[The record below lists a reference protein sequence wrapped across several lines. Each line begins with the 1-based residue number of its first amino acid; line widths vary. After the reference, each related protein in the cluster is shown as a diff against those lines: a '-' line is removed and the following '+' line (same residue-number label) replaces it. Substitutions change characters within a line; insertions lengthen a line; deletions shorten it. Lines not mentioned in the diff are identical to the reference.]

1 MSGAPGPVGMA
12 SATGAAGARV
22 AAGRGFEAIA
32 LSPALGVEIR
42 GLDLREAIA
51 AEDVECLRGLF
62 DEAGLLLFRGQQLS
76 EADQLRVCALFR
88 PVVEP
93 VAWISNVEPGFHPEG
108 ELAWHCDYAFTPHPM
123 LGLSLYAIEIA
134 PGAAPTEF
142 ANNARACA
150 ALPAAVR
157 EQLEGLR
164 VVHLIDSIDGRD
176 NVRTRIEEIGGEAAS
191 PALYPRHARPAIWRH
206 PVTGVPLLFVLGQQ
220 ASHFEGWS
228 CGASDALLDEAFR
241 VLYDPSNVHRHAWQ
255 VGDFVVWDNLLIQHG
270 RRANP
275 NTVRRS
281 LRRVAMNTVTTA
293 ELIAGTGFDPAVRAA
308 QLAAA
313 RG

>member
-1 MSGAPGPVGMA
+1 METRSG
-12 SATGAAGARV
+12 TRGAMRRDWDV
-22 AAGRGFEAIA
+22 VA

-42 GLDLREAIA
+42 GLDLRDAIA
-51 AEDVECLRGLF
+51 AEDVERLRDLF
-62 DEAGLLLFRGQQLS
+62 DEKGLLLFRGQQLS
-76 EADQLRVCALFR
+76 EADQLRICALFR

-123 LGLSLYAIEIA
+123 LGLSLYAIELA
-134 PGAAPTEF
+134 PGAAPTDF

-150 ALPAAVR
+150 ALPAAIR
-157 EQLEGLR
+157 EQLEKLR
-164 VVHLIDSIDGRD
+164 VVHLIDAIDGRD
-176 NVRTRIEEIGGEAAS
+176 NVRTRIDEIGGEAAS

-206 PVTGVPLLFVLGQQ
+206 PATGVPLLFVLGQQ

-228 CGASDALLDEAFR
+228 CAASDALLEAAFR
-241 VLYDPSNVHRHAWQ
+241 VLYEPSNVHRHVWE

-275 NTVRRS
+275 NAVRRS

-308 QLAAA
+308 HREAGRSAA
-313 RG
+313 RS